1 MSYTPKQERLIRE
14 LATEKIQDL
23 QHLLNDKK
31 GSLSDRQREASNR
44 DLRKFQELLYQ
55 NRLNRQVGM
64 RSEEWK
70 KKKKEPLQAQIVK

>member
-1 MSYTPKQERLIRE
+1 MSYTPKQERLIHE

-23 QHLLNDKK
+23 QYLLHDKR
-31 GSLSDRQREASNR
+31 GSLSDRQRETSNR
-44 DLRKFQELLYQ
+44 YLKDYQELLYR

-70 KKKKEPLQAQIVK
+70 KKKKEPVQAQIVK

>member
-14 LATEKIQDL
+14 LATENIQDL
-23 QHLLNDKK
+23 QHLLHDKK